1 MASSSL
7 PLVTG
12 NTGYGRAV
20 ARGDDVEV
28 IEVAGRSVR
37 ITNPGKVLFPERGET
52 KLDLARY
59 YIAVAEPLMAAMGGR
74 PVMLQRFP
82 DGATGQSFYQKR
94 VTPTKAD
101 QWLTTTI

>member
-28 IEVAGRSVR
+28 IEVAGREVR
-37 ITNPGKVLFPERGET
+37 ITNPGKVVFPERGET

-59 YIAVAEPLMAAMGGR
+59 YVDIGDALMAAMGGR
-74 PVMLQRFP
+74 PVLLQRYP
-82 DGATGQSFYQKR
+82 EDATGPSFFQKR

-101 QWLTTTI
+101 PWVT